1 MFGVYLCIRYQYE
14 SNMCLFCLKI
24 CLGHKKVSRLTEKKL
39 AVDVLNYFPVQLSY
53 GVITDGHVNLFV
65 HSSVNDRKNLLD
77 ENSNFGTLFFEVINS
92 LLWKFYLDVAA
103 KFVFN
108 YCDKYILPTLLS
120 DLTDNCRNYIICT

>member
-1 MFGVYLCIRYQYE
+1 M
-14 SNMCLFCLKI
+14 
-24 CLGHKKVSRLTEKKL
+24 
-39 AVDVLNYFPVQLSY
+39 NYFPVQLSY

-120 DLTDNCRNYIICT
+120 DLTIIVEITLSVPDLIITI